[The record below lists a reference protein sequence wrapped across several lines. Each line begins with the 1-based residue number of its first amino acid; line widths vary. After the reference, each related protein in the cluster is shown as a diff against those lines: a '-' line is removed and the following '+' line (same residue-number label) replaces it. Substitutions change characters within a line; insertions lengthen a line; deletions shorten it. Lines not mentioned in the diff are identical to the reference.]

1 MDMKSKR
8 KIKNFKILIFILI
21 SLFTINACD
30 KITELEESVASKI
43 IQKKMSEGSETRSQ
57 NNDSSL
63 GDIIAYESEFLY
75 ESEVKAGNEGYIIM
89 EAITEEEK
97 VEETSAEHPYNIY
110 NFPYIKNIN
119 IGQDKF
125 LTQINTIRKNIDK
138 YLESVVTVEGMYGT
152 YISHDNSLT
161 YPIVY
166 RNGPGC
172 CGNDDYDGFLL
183 INVENAYKGDE
194 ALRLNDWIK
203 VTGTPFMHE
212 HTNNVG
218 EKEYYLFLVATS
230 IDRLDLKSRGAE
242 MVND

>member
-8 KIKNFKILIFILI
+8 KIKNYKILIFVLI
-21 SLFTINACD
+21 SLFTITACD

-43 IQKKMSEGSETRSQ
+43 IQKKMAEKDIDSVSNVYDSEEEIQTS
-57 NNDSSL
+57 
-63 GDIIAYESEFLY
+63 LY

>member
-1 MDMKSKR
+1 MKSKR
-8 KIKNFKILIFILI
+8 KIKNYKILIFVLI
-21 SLFTINACD
+21 SLFTITACD

-43 IQKKMSEGSETRSQ
+43 IQKKMAEKDIDSVSNVYDSEEEIQTS
-57 NNDSSL
+57 
-63 GDIIAYESEFLY
+63 LY

-97 VEETSAEHPYNIY
+97 VEETSAEHPYNMY